1 MVGSVSAAS
10 ATTRS
15 GNDNSILSSD
25 RNSIGTPRGVP
36 DLSVARLTTPTA
48 AWSAN
53 NFKGSRNFSA
63 RGRPARGSL
72 SCAAINCFGSAN
84 TAAAAIAVGRLSN
97 ACAKA
102 ASPSSLPR
110 STSSRSTAMAR
121 GPNRATASTI
131 AARSAR
137 DNGSPPRDPATQDQ
151 NRRPC
156 FLDIYRPFGAAHGG
170 DGLRRRDLKAIFALL
185 LGSVD
190 QQGLALQIDG
200 IDFAVVVAVFQ
211 GESGAVLGNDG

>member
-1 MVGSVSAAS
+1 MPK
-10 ATTRS
+10 TCQQC
-15 GNDNSILSSD
+15 SD
-25 RNSIGTPRGVP
+25 ACR
-36 DLSVARLTTPTA
+36 
-48 AWSAN
+48 
-53 NFKGSRNFSA
+53 
-63 RGRPARGSL
+63 RPALDDEGSGPL
-72 SCAAINCFGSAN
+72 IDVDALTRPKNDRAG
-84 TAAAAIAVGRLSN
+84 TGR
-97 ACAKA
+97 
-102 ASPSSLPR
+102 SPH
-110 STSSRSTAMAR
+110 
-121 GPNRATASTI
+121 
-131 AARSAR
+131 
-137 DNGSPPRDPATQDQ
+137 RDPATQDQ